1 MIKYTITIDKI
12 SSNSGMSTRDLF
24 LKMIGKEYNDSI
36 GWGFSTLS
44 ILGTQISGLLLKE
57 VTKYFNTW
65 DEAQNT
71 LIRQSYKTIKEIRF
85 YIDIDQSFICVEG
98 GLRDLNTLKQSLRQ
112 TLWNEFVYSS
122 LGRIIGDY
130 ISIFEND
137 RILLSIDEV
146 TFVDYKVGNMF
157 MGTYMAKV
165 LNSDT
170 RLFYVDSYKGI
181 IAKFKT
187 TLKIDEN
194 FVKLCVSRTNS
205 FSFSC
210 DESVKQSFINY
221 LKTITY

>member
-44 ILGTQISGLLLKE
+44 ILGTQITGLLLKE

-146 TFVDYKVGNMF
+146 TFVDYKVGDMF
-157 MGTYMAKV
+157 MGTYITKV

-170 RLFYVDSYKGI
+170 RLFNVDSYKEI

-210 DESVKQSFINY
+210 DESIKQSFIDY

>member
-44 ILGTQISGLLLKE
+44 ILGTQITGLLLKE
-57 VTKYFNTW
+57 VTKYFNIW

-146 TFVDYKVGNMF
+146 TFVDYKVGDMF
-157 MGTYMAKV
+157 MGTYIAKV

>member
-44 ILGTQISGLLLKE
+44 ILGTQITGLLLKE

-146 TFVDYKVGNMF
+146 TFVDYKVGDMF
-157 MGTYMAKV
+157 MGTYIAKV

-210 DESVKQSFINY
+210 DESVKQSFIDY

>member
-44 ILGTQISGLLLKE
+44 ILGTQITGLLLKE

-146 TFVDYKVGNMF
+146 TFVDYKVGDMF
-157 MGTYMAKV
+157 MGTYIAKV

-170 RLFYVDSYKGI
+170 KLFYVDSYKGI

-210 DESVKQSFINY
+210 DESVKQSFIDY

>member
-1 MIKYTITIDKI
+1 MIKSTITIDKI

-24 LKMIGKEYNDSI
+24 LKMISKEYNDSS

-44 ILGTQISGLLLKE
+44 ILGTQITGLLLKE
-57 VTKYFNTW
+57 ITKYFNTW
-65 DEAQNT
+65 DDAQNI

-85 YIDIDQSFICVEG
+85 YIDIDKSFICVEG

-112 TLWNEFVYSS
+112 TLWNEFVYPS

-137 RILLSIDEV
+137 RKLLSIDEV
-146 TFVDYKVGNMF
+146 TFVDFKVGDMF
-157 MGTYMAKV
+157 MGTYIAKV
-165 LNSDT
+165 LDSDT
-170 RLFYVDSYKGI
+170 KHFSVDSYKGI

-194 FVKLCVSRTNS
+194 FIKLCVSRTNS

-210 DESVKQSFINY
+210 DESVKQSFIDY

>member
-44 ILGTQISGLLLKE
+44 ILGTQITGLLLKE

-146 TFVDYKVGNMF
+146 TFVDYKVGDMF
-157 MGTYMAKV
+157 MGTYIAKV

-170 RLFYVDSYKGI
+170 RLFNVDSYKEI

-210 DESVKQSFINY
+210 DESIKQSFIDY

>member
-146 TFVDYKVGNMF
+146 TFVDYKVGDMF

>member
-44 ILGTQISGLLLKE
+44 ILGTQITGLLLKE

-65 DEAQNT
+65 DEAQNS

-137 RILLSIDEV
+137 GILLSIDEV
-146 TFVDYKVGNMF
+146 TFVDYKVGDMF
-157 MGTYMAKV
+157 MGTYIAKV

-210 DESVKQSFINY
+210 DESVKQSFIDY

>member
-44 ILGTQISGLLLKE
+44 ILGTQITGLLLKE

-146 TFVDYKVGNMF
+146 TFVDYKVGDMF
-157 MGTYMAKV
+157 MGTYIARV

-170 RLFYVDSYKGI
+170 RLFHVDSYKGI